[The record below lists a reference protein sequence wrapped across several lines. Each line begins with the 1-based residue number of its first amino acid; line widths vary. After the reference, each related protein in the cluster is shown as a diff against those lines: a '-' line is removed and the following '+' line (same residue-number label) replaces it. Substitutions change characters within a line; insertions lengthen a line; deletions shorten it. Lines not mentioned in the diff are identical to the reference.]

1 MSSFQSLGLTYVPE
15 ECVGSISEI
24 PKVTISF
31 FNLTLSLLNGGFS
44 LYEYLKPISASL
56 LSDWR

>member
-1 MSSFQSLGLTYVPE
+1 MSSFQSLGFTYVPE

-31 FNLTLSLLNGGFS
+31 FNLTLSLLNGGFT
-44 LYEYLKPISASL
+44 LYEYL
-56 LSDWR
+56 